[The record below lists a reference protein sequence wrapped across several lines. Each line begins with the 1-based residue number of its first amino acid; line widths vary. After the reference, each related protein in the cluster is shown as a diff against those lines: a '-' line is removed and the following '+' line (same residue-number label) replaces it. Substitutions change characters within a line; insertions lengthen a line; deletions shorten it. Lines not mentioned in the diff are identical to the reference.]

1 MKKILFVFIVFF
13 LSLTFAQ
20 TQKYDQTKITTLLQ
34 TALDKQFIPGRELIV
49 QLVELQP
56 NTKLERHW
64 HPGEEFH
71 YYLEG
76 EVEIKI
82 GDSTYIGKPGMVGH
96 VPYKAIHTATA
107 LDKGAKIL
115 VFRVHSEGEPMRYP
129 ADSTSNNHK

>member
-20 TQKYDQTKITTLLQ
+20 TQKEDQTKITTLLQ
-34 TALDKQFIPGRELIV
+34 TALNKQFIPGREVIV

-82 GDSTYIGKPGMVGH
+82 ADSSFIGKPGMVGH
-96 VPYKAIHTATA
+96 VPYKAIHNARA

-115 VFRVHSEGEPMRYP
+115 VFRVHSEGEPMRYS